1 VSRPA
6 WPVRP
11 LMRRPCTHAVAL
23 RPRAPRARALTRLSY
38 IPLFVLAP
46 LRVFDIFGRQD
57 SNLRPP
63 ATVTGPTAGLRP
75 VAVLSRV
82 LGWSDLTRETGD
94 AGCVPAV
101 RPRCQNAKFIA
112 LSPRP
117 RHNTICIRSRRPT
130 RLGHV
135 PGIGAGGVE
144 PPASAFVVRCSIHL
158 SYAPGCRGG
167 RIRTCDL
174 LVPNQARCQIAP
186 RLDDMQLCAIHPR
199 HWHIP
204 LTKCVYLAPW
214 LPSETAPRM
223 RTIAG

>member
-1 VSRPA
+1 MCSIFSGGRIRTCDLLRPSQSLPLGYA
-6 WPVRP
+6 PLLLSPGCLGGVISPARP
-11 LMRRPCTHAVAL
+11 GTRGASPRL
-23 RPRAPRARALTRLSY
+23 RPRR
-38 IPLFVLAP
+38 
-46 LRVFDIFGRQD
+46 
-57 SNLRPP
+57 
-63 ATVTGPTAGLRP
+63 
-75 VAVLSRV
+75 
-82 LGWSDLTRETGD
+82 
-94 AGCVPAV
+94 
-101 RPRCQNAKFIA
+101 QNADLPA
-112 LSPRP
+112 LSPRQ

-214 LPSETAPRM
+214 LPSETDRGCGRSQGDGPRLPLATWQATWQESM
-223 RTIAG
+223 LLAHHQRVPTPRPGRSPRRARQKA